1 MLGEKRQE
9 LQNLTLCD
17 KFEPTYLEG
26 QLCYS
31 LDIRRF
37 ERKPTKAGKKYG
49 LFFLLDPNP
58 YSMKSS
64 KDKAARNNEESFKV
78 YIHTLAQHSS
88 FGPGVY
94 SMHIL
99 KKMSGT
105 ESFQQLQDNQKKCQ
119 VHNRE
124 LCQTNKYFDQVQ
136 ENCNCV
142 PWSMATENNN
152 EVFHQFNILILCL
165 TSGYQLLWT

>member
-9 LQNLTLCD
+9 LQNVTLCD

-37 ERKPTKAGKKYG
+37 ERKLTKKGKKYG

-64 KDKAARNNEESFKV
+64 KDEAARNNEESFKV
-78 YIHTLAQHSS
+78 YIQTLASHTAQAPGAYALHTLR
-88 FGPGVY
+88 
-94 SMHIL
+94 
-99 KKMSGT
+99 KMTGKPNFYGLPDS
-105 ESFQQLQDNQKKCQ
+105 QRKCQ
-119 VHNRE
+119 VHSTAQRSAR
-124 LCQTNKYFDQVQ
+124 QR
-136 ENCNCV
+136 
-142 PWSMATENNN
+142 
-152 EVFHQFNILILCL
+152 
-165 TSGYQLLWT
+165 TS